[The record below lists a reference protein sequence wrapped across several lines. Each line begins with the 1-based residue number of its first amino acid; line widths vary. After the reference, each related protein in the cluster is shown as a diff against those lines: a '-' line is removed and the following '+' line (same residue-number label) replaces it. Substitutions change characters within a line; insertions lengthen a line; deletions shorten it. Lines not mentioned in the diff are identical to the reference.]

1 MRMVKKEDLKYTEI
15 DAEFGGGDKKK
26 SAVKY
31 RKSVL
36 KTIVTI

>member
-1 MRMVKKEDLKYTEI
+1 MRMVKKEDLKYIEI
-15 DAEFGGGDKKK
+15 DAKFGGGDKKK